1 MLCICIWYINRIRIK
16 KKENKLY
23 KKSIKYQMSE
33 KDGDEGLQRL
43 VKTNFKIILNQ
54 LKFTSKIS
62 EEAGWY

>member
-1 MLCICIWYINRIRIK
+1 
-16 KKENKLY
+16 
-23 KKSIKYQMSE
+23 MSE